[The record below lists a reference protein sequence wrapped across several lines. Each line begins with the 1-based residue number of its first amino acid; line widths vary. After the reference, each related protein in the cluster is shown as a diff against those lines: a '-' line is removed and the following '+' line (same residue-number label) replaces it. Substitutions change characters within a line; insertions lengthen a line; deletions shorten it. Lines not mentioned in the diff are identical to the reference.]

1 MKTLYSRNTTNCF
14 VFHSGRG
21 LRKQPLVPSRVKHFK
36 VVRLE
41 YNADAATKCL
51 VLHPEPLSYR
61 KELSHGSYH
70 VAPTKPRIQDS

>member
-1 MKTLYSRNTTNCF
+1 MKTLYSRNTINCF

-41 YNADAATKCL
+41 YNADAAIKCL

-70 VAPTKPRIQDS
+70 VAPTKPHIQDS